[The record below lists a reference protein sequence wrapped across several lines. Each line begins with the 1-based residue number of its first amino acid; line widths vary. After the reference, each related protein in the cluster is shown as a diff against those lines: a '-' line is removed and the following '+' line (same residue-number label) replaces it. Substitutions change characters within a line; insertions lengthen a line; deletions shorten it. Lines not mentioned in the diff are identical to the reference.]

1 MTLQGEITRIQY
13 VTEKDNNAA
22 FVYMNYL
29 DAFKK
34 SNWET
39 LFSDSGDG
47 EGKAKN
53 RRIEIVEQ

>member
-1 MTLQGEITRIQY
+1 LTLQGEITRIQY

-34 SNWET
+34 SNWEI
-39 LFSDSGDG
+39 LFSGSGD
-47 EGKAKN
+47 GKAKN
-53 RRIEIVEQ
+53 KRVEIVEQ